1 SDLGEQAFVQAM
13 MNGTLGEGRFVA
25 LTPCFRNE
33 PVFDEV
39 HQPYFMKV
47 ELFDTNAYRGRALE
61 IAHEAQRFMT
71 EVSGI
76 IPEIIKTDTGY
87 DLEVNGVEVGSYSS
101 HIYGDLHW
109 TCGTGLAE
117 PRFTYSCNKGH

>member
-1 SDLGEQAFVQAM
+1 RGYKRVDLPWHANLAAIKSTLDDVGRAFELSEVGLLIGSAEQAFVQAM
-13 MNGTLGEGRFVA
+13 MNGTLGVGRFVA

-47 ELFDTNAYRGRALE
+47 ELFDTNVNRGRSLE
-61 IAHEAQRFMT
+61 IAHEAQMFMS

-76 IPEIIKTDTGY
+76 IPEIIKTD
-87 DLEVNGVEVGSYSS
+87 
-101 HIYGDLHW
+101 
-109 TCGTGLAE
+109 A
-117 PRFTYSCNKGH
+117 